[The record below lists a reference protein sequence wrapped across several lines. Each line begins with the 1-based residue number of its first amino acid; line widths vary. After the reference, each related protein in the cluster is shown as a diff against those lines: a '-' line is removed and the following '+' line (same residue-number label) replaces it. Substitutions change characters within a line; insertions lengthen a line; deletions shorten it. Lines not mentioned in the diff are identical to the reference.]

1 MLMSKDYYKILGVEK
16 NSSKEDIKKA
26 FRSLAHKHHPD
37 KKGGD
42 TEKFKEINEAYSVLS
57 DDKKRSQYD
66 QFGSGFNQS
75 GQGGWS
81 GQGFDGFEGF
91 DFSGFSGGGQNG
103 SFEFDLGDLFGDVF
117 GGGRG
122 RGNKNRGRDISI
134 DLELTFSESVFGVDR
149 SILLNKVST
158 CDFCGGSGAEKGSET
173 ANCSTCN
180 GRGTI
185 REAKRTI
192 FGQFESTATC
202 QTCHGSGKVPKIKCS
217 VCHGE
222 GILKRQSEI
231 KVKVPS
237 GIDNGE
243 MIRLAGMGEATASGQ
258 SGDLYIKVH
267 VKKHPI
273 FRKDGNN
280 LVMDL
285 TIKLSDA
292 LLGAKYTIETLD
304 GNIEVK
310 IPEGIG
316 HGEVLRIKNKGIPFN
331 GRNRGDLFIKINVP
345 FPKKLSKESKKIV
358 EQLKKDGI

>member
-1 MLMSKDYYKILGVEK
+1 MKTTISRLTDQSAVEIVGELDSQEVGVYRSPALKRLGAELRLDGFRPGHIPEEIIAKTIGEDKLLLEMAELALADYYPKIIVE
-16 NSSKEDIKKA
+16 
-26 FRSLAHKHHPD
+26 HKHHPD

-158 CDFCGGSGAEKGSET
+158 CDFCG
-173 ANCSTCN
+173 
-180 GRGTI
+180 R
-185 REAKRTI
+185 
-192 FGQFESTATC
+192 
-202 QTCHGSGKVPKIKCS
+202 
-217 VCHGE
+217 
-222 GILKRQSEI
+222 
-231 KVKVPS
+231 
-237 GIDNGE
+237 
-243 MIRLAGMGEATASGQ
+243 
-258 SGDLYIKVH
+258 SGD
-267 VKKHPI
+267 
-273 FRKDGNN
+273 
-280 LVMDL
+280 
-285 TIKLSDA
+285 TSW
-292 LLGAKYTIETLD
+292 
-304 GNIEVK
+304 
-310 IPEGIG
+310 
-316 HGEVLRIKNKGIPFN
+316 
-331 GRNRGDLFIKINVP
+331 
-345 FPKKLSKESKKIV
+345 SKEC
-358 EQLKKDGI
+358 LCG